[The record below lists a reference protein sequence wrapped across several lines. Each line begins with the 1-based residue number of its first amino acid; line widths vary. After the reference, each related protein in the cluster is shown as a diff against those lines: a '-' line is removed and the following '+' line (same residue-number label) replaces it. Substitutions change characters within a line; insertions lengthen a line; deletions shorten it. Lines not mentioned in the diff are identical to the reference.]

1 MKISIVGTAHP
12 YRGGLATY
20 NECLAK
26 ALMDA
31 GHEVTIE
38 NFTLQ
43 YPGFLF
49 PGKTQFT
56 SDPAPKKL
64 TIKRTVNSINPFNWI
79 KVGKKIKKEKP
90 DLLMC
95 NYWLP
100 FMAPCFGTISKIT
113 KKNKHT
119 LCIPIVHNI
128 IPHERRIG
136 DTPLSRYFAKH
147 TDAFVVMAESV
158 KIDLQQFT
166 KTKPIALN
174 PHPLYDNFGEAVD
187 KCVAKKHIKLD
198 ENYKYILFF
207 GFIRDYKGLDI
218 LLKAMPIICETHKDV
233 RLIIAGEYYCDAEP
247 YKKLISDLNLQEKI
261 IERTDFIP
269 NEEVRYYFCAAD
281 LIVQPYKDATQSGV
295 TQIAYH
301 FNKPM
306 VVTNVGGLP
315 EMVPHLKTGYVAAP
329 EHQAIGNAVVE
340 YFNKN
345 DEVFFIQNILEIKKQ
360 YSWQNMVKTIISLYE
375 KLKIT

>member
-1 MKISIVGTAHP
+1 MKITIIGTAHP
-12 YRGGLATY
+12 YRGGLASY

-26 ALMDA
+26 ALLDA

-38 NFTLQ
+38 TFILQ

-56 SDPAPKKL
+56 TDPAPKNI
-64 TIKRTVNSINPFNWI
+64 TIRRTVNSINPFNWI
-79 KVGKKIKKEKP
+79 KIGRKIKNDKP

-100 FMAPCFGTISKIT
+100 FMAPCFGTISKIAR
-113 KKNKHT
+113 KNKHT

-128 IPHERRIG
+128 IPHERRTG
-136 DTPLSRYFAKH
+136 DTPLSKYFVKH

-158 KIDLQQFT
+158 KNDLHLFT
-166 KTKPIALN
+166 KTKPVALN
-174 PHPLYDNFGEAVD
+174 PHPLYDNFGEAID
-187 KCVAKKHIKLD
+187 KISAKKYLKLE

-218 LLKAMPIICETHKDV
+218 LLKAMPAICKKHPEL
-233 RLIIAGEYYCDAEP
+233 RLIIAGEYYSDAAP
-247 YKKLISDLNLQEKI
+247 YKKLIASLNLHNQV

-269 NEEVRYYFCAAD
+269 NEEVRYYFCASD
-281 LIVQPYKDATQSGV
+281 LVVQPYKDATQSGV

-315 EMVPHLKTGYVAAP
+315 EMVPHLKTGYVTAP
-329 EHQAIGNAVVE
+329 EHEAIAAAVID

-345 DEVFFIQNILEIKKQ
+345 DEQYFIQNIAEIKKQ
-360 YSWQNMVKTIISLYE
+360 YSWQTMVKTIENMYE
-375 KLKIT
+375 KIKTS